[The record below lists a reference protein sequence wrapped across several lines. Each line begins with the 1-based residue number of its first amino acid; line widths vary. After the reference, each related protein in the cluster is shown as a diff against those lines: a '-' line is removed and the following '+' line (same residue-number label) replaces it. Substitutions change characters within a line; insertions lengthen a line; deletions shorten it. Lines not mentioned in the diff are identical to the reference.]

1 MIEDYE
7 ENFPEVSSIGGAS
20 SEEAAPPSEQ
30 ALENDDFLNQLS
42 VVQPEIDEVEL
53 NKNLMTRLV
62 HVFLKKVEM
71 RGSDIRLDTGNLFR
85 ADAYP
90 RCAIDPL
97 KWEWRHCRAFRWKR
111 AEHINMLELRAALH
125 AVQWRCRR
133 AEYCDFRTMILID
146 NQAILAVIAK
156 GRSSSK
162 KVNLLRRLTA
172 LCCSLNIYVLV
183 CWVDTVDNPA
193 DEASRMFD
201 DAR

>member
-125 AVQWRCRR
+125 AV
-133 AEYCDFRTMILID
+133 
-146 NQAILAVIAK
+146 
-156 GRSSSK
+156 
-162 KVNLLRRLTA
+162 
-172 LCCSLNIYVLV
+172 
-183 CWVDTVDNPA
+183 
-193 DEASRMFD
+193 
-201 DAR
+201 